1 MIDKLLI
8 RLAVSLTAGT
18 GDGQVNI
25 PTVSADDVLHNALN
39 ITYFLAGVI
48 AVIVIIV
55 GSITFATSAGNS
67 AGVTK
72 AKNMILYAVIGLVIV
87 LGAFVITNFVIGR
100 FN

>member
-8 RLAVSLTAGT
+8 QLAVSLSAGT

-25 PTVSADDVLHNALN
+25 PTITADTVIHNALN
-39 ITYFLAGVI
+39 ITYFLAGAI
-48 AVIVIIV
+48 AVIVIII
-55 GSITFATSAGNS
+55 GGITFATSAGNS
-67 AGVTK
+67 AGVTR

-87 LGAFVITNFVIGR
+87 LGAFIITNFVIGR

>member
-8 RLAVSLTAGT
+8 QLALSAGT
-18 GDGQVNI
+18 NDGQINI
-25 PTVSADDVLHNALN
+25 PTVTADQVLNNTLN
-39 ITYFLAGVI
+39 VAYFLAGVI

-67 AGVTK
+67 ANVTK
-72 AKNMILYAVIGLVIV
+72 AKNMILYAVVGLVVI
-87 LGAFVITNFVIGR
+87 LGAFAITNFVIGR